1 MACCWHQ
8 WSAVCPRGK
17 QAAAGTM
24 GLPSLG
30 CSAEKV
36 SFVLRFVRANAGREG
51 GPEGAQRE
59 PHSVSCPDGWFLR
72 TLLPEEAHS
81 SSRQSAGGIY
91 GNRCWLEWRR
101 GDGLEWSSCHHC
113 PSPGQKQIQKR
124 ATGQTLTSP
133 ARLHKRPQV
142 TDHRFCW
149 LRKGP

>member
-24 GLPSLG
+24 GLPSLA
-30 CSAEKV
+30 CSAERV

-72 TLLPEEAHS
+72 TLLPEEAS
-81 SSRQSAGGIY
+81 LFFQTKR
-91 GNRCWLEWRR
+91 WR
-101 GDGLEWSSCHHC
+101 DLW
-113 PSPGQKQIQKR
+113 KQMLVGVGVR
-124 ATGQTLTSP
+124 RWA
-133 ARLHKRPQV
+133 
-142 TDHRFCW
+142 
-149 LRKGP
+149 